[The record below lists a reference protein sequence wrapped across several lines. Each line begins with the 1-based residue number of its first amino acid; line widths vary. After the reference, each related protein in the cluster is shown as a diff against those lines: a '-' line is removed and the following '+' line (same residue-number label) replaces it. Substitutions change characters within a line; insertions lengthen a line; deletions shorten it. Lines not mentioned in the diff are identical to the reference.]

1 MSSSTPHPSA
11 NNLKAETKTAA
22 KTVSDRQATRQS
34 AQKSNAA
41 LTVAKRPLKSPP
53 KKTPTSV
60 SNRSQVQA
68 AAAPPSVPSAKT
80 LQKKTLNTPPNA
92 ASLTSIAEAP
102 KSAGSHKEKAVKA
115 TKALVKTEVK
125 SAEKPA
131 EKPAEK
137 AKKPKLIRDSFTIP
151 KAEYEVFESLKQ
163 RATKL
168 GQTPKKSELLR
179 AGLKAL
185 SSMNDKNFLLS
196 LAAVPAIKTGRPKA

>member
-1 MSSSTPHPSA
+1 MTSPTPNPSA
-11 NNLKAETKTAA
+11 SNFKAETKTAD
-22 KTVSDRQATRQS
+22 KTVSDRQATSQ
-34 AQKSNAA
+34 AAHKSNAS
-41 LTVAKRPLKSPP
+41 LTEAKRPLKSPP
-53 KKTPTSV
+53 KKTPSSV
-60 SNRSQVQA
+60 SNGSQIQA
-68 AAAPPSVPSAKT
+68 AAVPPSVPSAKT
-80 LQKKTLNTPPNA
+80 LKKKALNTTPNA

-125 SAEKPA
+125 SAAKPA
-131 EKPAEK
+131 AKPAEK

-163 RATKL
+163 RATEL

-185 SSMNDKNFLLS
+185 SSMNDKSLLLS

>member
-1 MSSSTPHPSA
+1 VSSSTPNPSA
-11 NNLKAETKTAA
+11 NNLEAETKTAD
-22 KTVSDRQATRQS
+22 KTVSDRQATRQ
-34 AQKSNAA
+34 AAHKSNAA

-53 KKTPTSV
+53 KKTPSSV
-60 SNRSQVQA
+60 SNGSQIQA

-80 LQKKTLNTPPNA
+80 LKKKTLNTPPNA
-92 ASLTSIAEAP
+92 ASLTSNAEAP

-125 SAEKPA
+125 SA